1 MSGDIEVMKA
11 AKFAVA
17 LVLGVIV
24 LIMAWGL
31 VTAAL
36 GMVIGLIKSIVG
48 LAIGVA
54 IIGGL
59 GWVILRLVGRRPLTG
74 SHHESLP

>member
-1 MSGDIEVMKA
+1 MKA
-11 AKFAVA
+11 AKLLVA
-17 LVLGVIV
+17 IVLGVIV
-24 LIMAWGL
+24 LILAWGL
-31 VTAAL
+31 VTTVL
-36 GMVIGLIKSIVG
+36 SMVIGLIQSLVG

-59 GWVILRLVGRRPLTG
+59 GWVILRLIGRRPLTG

>member
-1 MSGDIEVMKA
+1 MKA
-11 AKFAVA
+11 AKLILAI
-17 LVLGVIV
+17 VLGIV
-24 LIMAWGL
+24 VLMFAWGL

-36 GMVIGLIKSIVG
+36 SMVLGLIKSIIG

-59 GWVILRLVGRRPLTG
+59 GWVILRLIGRRPLTG

>member
-1 MSGDIEVMKA
+1 MKA
-11 AKFAVA
+11 AKLILAIVLGIVA
-17 LVLGVIV
+17 L
-24 LIMAWGL
+24 MFAWGL

-36 GMVIGLIKSIVG
+36 SMVIGLIKSIVG

-59 GWVILRLVGRRPLTG
+59 GWVILRLIGRRPLTG